1 MRIPL
6 PVCLVLAGAL
16 SGGSIY
22 IGKAVSSTNAPWCG
36 I

>member
-1 MRIPL
+1 MRRL
-6 PVCLVLAGAL
+6 VPVCLLLAVAL

-22 IGKAVSSTNAPWCG
+22 IGKADSSTNAPWCG